1 MTQVATNEKDSL
13 NIEETK
19 SFLNL
24 WLLAISLI
32 VNYFFNPYSEV
43 SDTSIKTL
51 A

>member
-1 MTQVATNEKDSL
+1 MTQVPTNEKDSL

-24 WLLAISLI
+24 WLLAISLM
-32 VNYFFNPYSEV
+32 VNYFFFFFSEV